1 MSESVDILIKAE
13 DLATPVIK
21 QSAKAVDGLDAGLKR
36 IKESGGQAKKSADFA
51 RIIASSLGGSEIGSY
66 IAQMGEAADK
76 TAQFSEIQKAG
87 GAGALAFKAGLIGVA
102 GVIGFQVG
110 SAIGNVIFETERWN
124 KELDKS
130 VQKSDKLFASLVEL
144 KSFKFAR
151 QQEEISLIR
160 DPAEQVAAT
169 KAALASIA
177 DEIEDKQKIINDILK
192 KEAKLRSVEDDDFTS
207 MLGLNKERTAEV
219 EKQVQEQEKLIEQLV
234 QQQTQIQRN
243 TDETAQELRLKKE
256 QNAEAE
262 KQEQLTQQ
270 LQDKS
275 ASYVDTLR
283 KQLDVLKATNE
294 EKAGVVAAQNTVAKD
309 AGAATQLL
317 KEIDLINEKAAAD
330 KIAAD
335 EKKRTDT
342 DNENNAKRLKAL
354 KDNELNKLAEERI
367 LLDKGREAANAFALE
382 KQGLAKEDAAAIA
395 REREQI
401 DLRKDAI
408 NEAEKQGKA
417 KPLAQQATVNT
428 AFESRLLTRGPADD
442 AAKFTAQN
450 TANALAELKMMNLR
464 QERMEKEANRQKGR
478 TTTLTVVK

>member
-76 TAQFSEIQKAG
+76 TAQFSEVQKIG
-87 GAGALAFKAGLIGVA
+87 GAGALAFKAGLA
-102 GVIGFQVG
+102 GVVGVLGFQVG

-124 KELDKS
+124 KELEKAAA
-130 VQKSDKLFASLVEL
+130 KSDKLFASLLEL
-144 KSFKFAR
+144 KSFRFTR
-151 QQEEISLIR
+151 EQEEISLIR
-160 DPAEQVAAT
+160 DPAQQAAAT
-169 KAALASIA
+169 TAALDSIA
-177 DEIEDKQKIINDILK
+177 DQINTKRNSINAILE
-192 KEAKLRSVEDDDFTS
+192 KEAKLRSVEDDDFS
-207 MLGLNKERTAEV
+207 SIFGLNKQRTAEI
-219 EKQVQEQEKLIEQLV
+219 EKQVQEQEKLIELLTA
-234 QQQTQIQRN
+234 QQTQIQRN
-243 TDETAQELRLKKE
+243 TDETAQRIKLTKE
-256 QNAEAE
+256 QNAEVE
-262 KQEQLTQQ
+262 KQEQLQIQ
-270 LQDKS
+270 LQAKS
-275 ASYVDTLR
+275 EDYVSKLR
-283 KQLDVLKATNE
+283 EQLAVLKATND
-294 EKAGVVAAQNTVAKD
+294 EKAGVVAGQNTIASD
-309 AGAATQLL
+309 TGEATRLL
-317 KEIDLINEKAAAD
+317 KEIDAIAEKAAAE

-335 EKKRTDT
+335 ELKKIETEK
-342 DNENNAKRLKAL
+342 ENNAKRLVAL
-354 KDNELNKLAEERI
+354 KENELNKLAEEKI
-367 LLDKGREAANAFALE
+367 LLEQGREAANAFALE
-382 KQGLAKEDAAAIA
+382 KQGLAKADAAAIA

-408 NEAEKQGKA
+408 REAEKQGKN

-450 TANALAELKMMNLR
+450 TANALAELKAINMR

-478 TTTLTVVK
+478 TTTLTVVT

>member
-51 RIIASSLGGSEIGSY
+51 RIIASSLGGTEIGSY

-76 TAQFSEIQKAG
+76 TAQFAEIQKAG
-87 GAGALAFKAGLIGVA
+87 GAGALAFKAGLVGLVGTIAFGA
-102 GVIGFQVG
+102 GN
-110 SAIGNVIFETERWN
+110 AIGNAIFQTEKFSEQLKEAAQKSKELAAAIREGAKERFGEN
-124 KELDKS
+124 KEDI
-130 VQKSDKLFASLVEL
+130 E
-144 KSFKFAR
+144 
-151 QQEEISLIR
+151 LIR
-160 DPAEQVAAT
+160 DPGAKRAAY
-169 KAALASIA
+169 KSL
-177 DEIEDKQKIINDILK
+177 IEDLDKNIKGVSGSVQRGIKEVEEWGEAWQITGDRKAFAAMAGAKLEEDRDRLKLLTDQK
-192 KEAKLRSVEDDDFTS
+192 KELEKITGERSVA
-207 MLGLNKERTAEV
+207 NER
-219 EKQVQEQEKLIEQLV
+219 I
-234 QQQTQIQRN
+234 
-243 TDETAQELRLKKE
+243 KE
-256 QNAEAE
+256 QNA
-262 KQEQLTQQ
+262 

-275 ASYVDTLR
+275 EAYVDTLR
-283 KQLDVLKATNE
+283 KQLEVLKATND
-294 EKAGVVAAQNTVAKD
+294 EKAQVIASQNTVDTDFREARN
-309 AGAATQLL
+309 LL
-317 KEIDLINEKAAAD
+317 QEIDAINAKAAAD
-330 KIAAD
+330 KIAED

-342 DNENNAKRLKAL
+342 EKESNAKRLATL
-354 KDNELNKLAEERI
+354 KENELNKLAEEKI

-382 KQGLAKEDAAAIA
+382 KQGLAKADAAAIA

-408 NEAEKQGKA
+408 KEAEKQGKA

>member
-1 MSESVDILIKAE
+1 VL
-13 DLATPVIK
+13 
-21 QSAKAVDGLDAGLKR
+21 
-36 IKESGGQAKKSADFA
+36 
-51 RIIASSLGGSEIGSY
+51 
-66 IAQMGEAADK
+66 
-76 TAQFSEIQKAG
+76 
-87 GAGALAFKAGLIGVA
+87 
-102 GVIGFQVG
+102 
-110 SAIGNVIFETERWN
+110 FETERWN
-124 KELDKS
+124 KELEKSAEKADKI
-130 VQKSDKLFASLVEL
+130 FASLIEL

-219 EKQVQEQEKLIEQLV
+219 EKQVHEQEKLIEQLV

-243 TDETAQELRLKKE
+243 TDETAQELRLKRE

-262 KQEQLTQQ
+262 KQDQLTQQ

-275 ASYVDTLR
+275 ANYVETLR
-283 KQLDVLKATNE
+283 NQLEVLKATND
-294 EKAGVVAAQNTVAKD
+294 EKASVVAGQNTVGGD
-309 AGAATQLL
+309 TGEATKLL
-317 KEIDLINEKAAAD
+317 KEIDAIAAKAEAE

-335 EKKRTDT
+335 EQKKLDA
-342 DNENNAKRLKAL
+342 DKENNAKRLKAL
-354 KDNELNKLAEERI
+354 KDSELNKLAEEQI
-367 LLDKGREAANAFALE
+367 LLNQGREAANRFALE
-382 KQGLAKEDAAAIA
+382 KQGLSKQDAASIAKE
-395 REREQI
+395 RERLEQQ
-401 DLRKDAI
+401 KEA
-408 NEAEKQGKA
+408 NEELAKQAGA

-450 TANALAELKMMNLR
+450 TANALAELKMMNAR